1 MSKVVI
7 VPEPHIFDKSF
18 SNRIAY
24 IKEIESYLYQV
35 KTLAKE
41 LAQDSEVSIIFMGD
55 VFHMGFTKMVPF
67 VANID
72 WFKNLSQEFGGRVYS
87 LIGNHELSYPQNN
100 PFWMLADFDSA
111 WYTNYRTIPG
121 FGTAPCLKIRDQV
134 VIDNTLF
141 VFGHYRRDKFE
152 YDYDKYD
159 DVQFL
164 THNSIMDTEV
174 INTLKSIYHRDPK
187 MEYAGSGITSIRQAG
202 SIPMTPKLS
211 HMYVGHMHTSYS
223 HFFVEETIDG
233 VDLKFELQYLGSLG
247 RTTHAEVDDTDLARS
262 IPVIDT
268 LTHEVE
274 FKPFKLWERGRCVR
288 EEVVEQAQYSY
299 TKTKAIAKLR
309 KSDTVMASP
318 VEGIREWLS
327 QSPYDLDLF
336 NRLIQNESISQLD
349 NLLAEAG
356 F

>member
-7 VPEPHIFDKSF
+7 IPEPHIFDKSF
-18 SNRIAY
+18 TNRIAY
-24 IKEIESYLYQV
+24 IKEIESYLYKV
-35 KTLAKE
+35 KTLAQE
-41 LAQDSEVSIIFMGD
+41 LKQNDSVYIIFMGD

-72 WFKNLSQEFGGRVYS
+72 WFKNLSEEFDGNVYS

-100 PFWMLADFDSA
+100 PFWMLADYDSE
-111 WYTNYRTIPG
+111 WYTNYRAIPG
-121 FGTAPCLKIRDQV
+121 FGTAPCLKVRDQLV
-134 VIDNTLF
+134 VDNTLF
-141 VFGHYRRDKFE
+141 VLGHYRRDSFE
-152 YDYDKYD
+152 YDYDRYD

-174 INTLKSIYHRDPK
+174 INTLKSVYHRDPK
-187 MEYAGSGITSIRQAG
+187 MEYAGSGITSIRQSG
-202 SIPMTPKLS
+202 SIPLTTKLS

-223 HFFVEETIDG
+223 HFFVEEVING
-233 VDLKFELQYLGSLG
+233 VNLKFELQYLGSLG
-247 RTTHAEVDDTDLARS
+247 RTTHAEVDDSDLVRS

-274 FKPFKLWERGRCVR
+274 YKELQLWERSKCVR
-288 EEVVEQAQYSY
+288 EEAVEQAQYSY
-299 TKTKAIAKLR
+299 AKSKAIAKLR
-309 KSDTVMASP
+309 KSDAVMSSP

-327 QSPYDLDLF
+327 PSPYDLDLF
-336 NRLIQNESISQLD
+336 NRLIGNEPVSDLD